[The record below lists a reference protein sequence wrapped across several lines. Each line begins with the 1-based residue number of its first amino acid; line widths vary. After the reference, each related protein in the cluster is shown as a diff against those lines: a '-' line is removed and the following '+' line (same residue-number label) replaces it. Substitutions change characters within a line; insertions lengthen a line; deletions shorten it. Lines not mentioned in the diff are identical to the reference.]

1 MLTVRTDSVLR
12 FIRSLAVAD
21 GTARLSD
28 RELLQRFAARRDEPA
43 FAALVRRHGPMVL
56 RVCLQS
62 LHQDQ
67 DAEDAFQAT
76 FLILSRKAAT
86 VQKQESLGSWLYG
99 VAHHVATNLKR
110 NLSRRRS
117 HESRSSSTLQAD
129 PLASMSVREGQK
141 ILHQEL
147 ARLPEKY
154 RAPLVLCCLES
165 LTRDEA
171 ARQLGW
177 PLAKLKNRLEEAR
190 KRLRGRLA
198 SRGLTVGGA
207 FAASVLCEHAASAA
221 IPIVLLDST
230 VKAATT
236 VAAGGAAAS
245 VVSAKVAALAEGVV
259 NAMFITKL
267 SVATVLVSGILFVA
281 AAGMLGFHAVAAD
294 QPAAPGVKGQE
305 VSRAAP
311 PDTKREPADEK
322 NQLSEQDLK
331 KLLEALQKPDEEVR
345 KAAIEAL
352 KQLDQEK
359 VRKALIEA
367 LKKPDGEVR
376 KAAIEALKQLE
387 MPNQD
392 ASKTKPVARA
402 VALQFVSA
410 FLAESDAAK
419 VLEFFDPDAD
429 RKSRG
434 KGTAVEMAKRELEQ
448 PRRLHESA
456 KLREIVFFATKED
469 VAKLAERWPGETMW
483 KRLPGQIDQVKDGV
497 GCLVVSEGPKEG
509 TTGLGAF
516 VFKKVGDNYRIVY
529 TDDN

>member
-1 MLTVRTDSVLR
+1 
-12 FIRSLAVAD
+12 
-21 GTARLSD
+21 
-28 RELLQRFAARRDEPA
+28 
-43 FAALVRRHGPMVL
+43 
-56 RVCLQS
+56 
-62 LHQDQ
+62 
-67 DAEDAFQAT
+67 
-76 FLILSRKAAT
+76 
-86 VQKQESLGSWLYG
+86 
-99 VAHHVATNLKR
+99 
-110 NLSRRRS
+110 
-117 HESRSSSTLQAD
+117 
-129 PLASMSVREGQK
+129 
-141 ILHQEL
+141 
-147 ARLPEKY
+147 
-154 RAPLVLCCLES
+154 
-165 LTRDEA
+165 
-171 ARQLGW
+171 
-177 PLAKLKNRLEEAR
+177 
-190 KRLRGRLA
+190 
-198 SRGLTVGGA
+198 
-207 FAASVLCEHAASAA
+207 
-221 IPIVLLDST
+221 VLLDST